1 MKKYIRIASLGVGMV
16 FAEKI
21 PALSEL
27 AQLGVGMLFLRF
39 SRDNERQAD
48 DLGVEYS
55 SAGQLETQKYTVA
68 CANSQREGGCGH
80 SFFPDNQ
87 IVSASVP

>member
-1 MKKYIRIASLGVGMV
+1 MV

-27 AQLGVGMLFLRF
+27 AQLGVSMLFLRF

-55 SAGQLETQKYTVA
+55 SAGQLETQKHTAA

>member
-1 MKKYIRIASLGVGMV
+1 LGCTKVLIERSAVLKEYIRITSLGVGMV

-39 SRDNERQAD
+39 SRDNER
-48 DLGVEYS
+48 
-55 SAGQLETQKYTVA
+55 
-68 CANSQREGGCGH
+68 
-80 SFFPDNQ
+80 
-87 IVSASVP
+87 

>member
-1 MKKYIRIASLGVGMV
+1 LGCTKVLIERSAVMKKYIGIASLGLGMV

-39 SRDNERQAD
+39 SRDNER
-48 DLGVEYS
+48 
-55 SAGQLETQKYTVA
+55 
-68 CANSQREGGCGH
+68 
-80 SFFPDNQ
+80 
-87 IVSASVP
+87 

>member
-1 MKKYIRIASLGVGMV
+1 MKKYIGIASLGLGMV

>member
-1 MKKYIRIASLGVGMV
+1 LGCTKLLIDRSAVLKEYIRITSLGVGMV

-39 SRDNERQAD
+39 SRDNER
-48 DLGVEYS
+48 
-55 SAGQLETQKYTVA
+55 
-68 CANSQREGGCGH
+68 
-80 SFFPDNQ
+80 
-87 IVSASVP
+87 

>member
-1 MKKYIRIASLGVGMV
+1 MRLWGLGCTKLLIDRSAVLKEYIRITSLGVGMV

-39 SRDNERQAD
+39 SRDNER
-48 DLGVEYS
+48 
-55 SAGQLETQKYTVA
+55 
-68 CANSQREGGCGH
+68 
-80 SFFPDNQ
+80 
-87 IVSASVP
+87 